1 MHAMRREPR
10 DLSEETGRQQAAVVS
25 GEGEMCWPRA
35 PSWARGEGVPDKA
48 TSCCFQLWLST
59 LHFENLSIYSEFCH
73 VWNGLEF
80 WRI

>member
-1 MHAMRREPR
+1 MHAMRRETR

-48 TSCCFQLWLST
+48 TSCCFQL
-59 LHFENLSIYSEFCH
+59 
-73 VWNGLEF
+73 
-80 WRI
+80 